1 MMQTKTWRW
10 LCTGVFCL
18 ITYTGGTETFALVQS
33 RAAAQRAATAAL
45 QAWTDQYKALQPVE
59 AAWDSAYPMQTPKD
73 LHAVL
78 QLLGTEG
85 LGLDVPAQLFSTT
98 GTINPVEYGGQKL
111 GIYSL
116 CVQNGGGNSGLTATA
131 IDYPTLFMA
140 LESLAVRKDLSFTQV
155 SIQNGAVP
163 SMTLA
168 NTCLLLKPN

>member
-1 MMQTKTWRW
+1 MMQSKTWRW
-10 LCTGVFCL
+10 LSSGVFCL
-18 ITYTGGTETFALVQS
+18 IVYSGGTDTFALVQS
-33 RAAAQRAATAAL
+33 RAAAQRAATDAL
-45 QAWTDQYKALQPVE
+45 QAWTEQYKALRPVE
-59 AAWDSAYPMQTPKD
+59 AAWDSAYPTQTPKD

-140 LESLAVRKDLSFTQV
+140 LESLSVRKDLSFTQV
-155 SIQNGAVP
+155 TIQNGPVP